1 MDLYRRRLSRAQSLE
16 ALATLAKDITDA
28 FGPMPKAVTAL
39 FGLAE
44 IKVLAQ
50 PWSITHIILKPP
62 DVVFTIEDLT
72 KLGPLLGKGVGAG
85 AGSVRIAD
93 EKTIHLRLPATYL
106 EPETLLNVLRN
117 LLNPNAPKEPI
128 KRPEL
133 PAKPPQRSNP
143 GASIRRRL

>member
-1 MDLYRRRLSRAQSLE
+1 MDLYRRLSRAQSLE
-16 ALATLAKDITDA
+16 TLEATGKDITDA

-44 IKVLAQ
+44 IKILAQ
-50 PWSITHIILKPP
+50 QWAITNIILKAP

-72 KLGPLLGKGVGAG
+72 KLGPLLGKGVAGG

-93 EKTIHLRLPATYL
+93 EKTIHLRLPAPYL
-106 EPETLLNVLRN
+106 EPETLVNIIRN

-128 KRPEL
+128 KKPE
-133 PAKPPQRSNP
+133 PPKPQQRHNQ